1 MDVLLLEDRSTVVEF
16 YAPKRPSSATCRF
29 LSPSGV
35 SLLAP
40 AVTVDSLSRTVTAVS
55 QSVEAQFTAAT
66 GSGSPVAGRRY
77 WWRTSDDGGQEALVM
92 LSEYDANIWTLE
104 SGVPSDTVR
113 VGDTLYGARL
123 TTTITS
129 TATATR
135 DLNYRVE
142 WTVTNADGTVDV
154 VTQLAHVVRTVY
166 RDAVTPVDA
175 RDYLARTWPDVCGTR
190 GYGYFRSLASRASE
204 RVWRRI
210 RASGRFQHLLADPND
225 FEAAGRAALELEL
238 LDEQMVPPQIIDRSQ
253 YRRDVE
259 ERMQREIDDVISSRP
274 YDDTDSN
281 DVTDSEAMSRPI
293 TAIAAR
299 RV

>member
-1 MDVLLLEDRSTVVEF
+1 MDVLLLEDRSATVEF
-16 YAPKRPSSATCRF
+16 YSPKRPSSATCRF
-29 LSPSGV
+29 LSPSGK
-35 SLLAP
+35 SLLSP
-40 AVTVDSLSRTVTAVS
+40 AVTVDALSRTVTAVS
-55 QSVEAQFTAAT
+55 SSVEAQFTAT

-77 WWRTSDDGGQEALVM
+77 WWRTIDDGAQEALVM

-129 TATATR
+129 TATASR
-135 DLNYRVE
+135 DLNYRIE
-142 WTVTNADGTVDV
+142 WTITNADGTVDI
-154 VTQLAHVVRTVY
+154 VTQIAHVVRTVY
-166 RDAVTPVDA
+166 RDAVTPSDA
-175 RDYLARTWPDVCGTR
+175 RDFLARTWPDVCGSR
-190 GYGYFRSLASRASE
+190 GYGYFRSLADRASS

-225 FEAAGRAALELEL
+225 FESAGRAALELEL
-238 LDEQMVPPQIIDRSQ
+238 LDEQMMPPQIIDRVQ
-253 YRRDVE
+253 YRRDLE

-274 YDDTDSN
+274 YDDNDTN
-281 DVTDSEAMSRPI
+281 DVTDSEEMRRPV
-293 TAIAAR
+293 TAIGAR

>member
-16 YAPKRPSSATCRF
+16 YSPKRPSSATCRF
-29 LSPSGV
+29 LSPAGSV
-35 SLLAP
+35 LLTP
-40 AVTVDSLSRTVTAVS
+40 AVTVDALSRTVTAVS
-55 QSVEAQFTAAT
+55 SDLEVQFTAAT

-77 WWRTSDDGGQEALVM
+77 WWRTVDDGAQEALVM

-104 SGVPSDTVR
+104 SGVPSDSVR

-123 TTTITS
+123 TTTIT
-129 TATATR
+129 AAAAATR
-135 DLNYRVE
+135 DVNYRIE

-154 VTQLAHVVRTVY
+154 VTQIAHVVRTVY
-166 RDAVTPVDA
+166 RDAVTASDA
-175 RDYLARTWPDVCGTR
+175 RDHLARTWPDVCGSR
-190 GYGYFRSLASRASE
+190 GYGYFRSLAARASA
-204 RVWRRI
+204 RVWRKV

-238 LDEQMVPPQIIDRSQ
+238 LDEQMVPANIIDRSQ

-259 ERMQREIDDVISSRP
+259 ERMQREIDDVIASRP

-281 DVTDSEAMSRPI
+281 NITDGAEMNRPV
-293 TAIAAR
+293 TAIGAR